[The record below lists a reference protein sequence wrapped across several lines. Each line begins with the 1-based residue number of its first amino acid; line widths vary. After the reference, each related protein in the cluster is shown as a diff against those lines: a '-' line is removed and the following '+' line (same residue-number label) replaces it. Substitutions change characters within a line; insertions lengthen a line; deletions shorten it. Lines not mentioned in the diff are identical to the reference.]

1 MIILLLYI
9 FFILQSAWV
18 RGWLVIVFLASA
30 GFLLNLLSILS
41 LTRTDGFAD
50 APANVFVMSLACAD
64 LSGCCTIG
72 PLVIYTCY
80 HPMLKLFAIAGRF
93 VSVATTGNIFLLSLN
108 RLMSIVA
115 DLKYPSIMTFKR
127 TITLVGIVWFVA
139 ILVTVLAMVGLIFD
153 IQSIMSLT
161 RYFIGFYVA
170 SSIVMYVYMYN
181 LGRKH
186 RRQLAQQAFAVTGQ
200 VQARSDEFSALRSL
214 FMITGSFAACWLP
227 ISIEPFL
234 KNEMG
239 GQIHYFRTLLFTCT
253 LCFVNS
259 IADPIIYYYRSK
271 GFRASLNI
279 LVRRMKNAACCE

>member
-1 MIILLLYI
+1 MNRSLELNETT
-9 FFILQSAWV
+9 SALSAYFSEAEAAALV
-18 RGWLVIVFLASA
+18 LVIVFLASA

-50 APANVFVMSLACAD
+50 APANVFVLSL
-64 LSGCCTIG
+64 
-72 PLVIYTCY
+72 
-80 HPMLKLFAIAGRF
+80 AGRF

-271 GFRASLNI
+271 TSKGFRASLNI